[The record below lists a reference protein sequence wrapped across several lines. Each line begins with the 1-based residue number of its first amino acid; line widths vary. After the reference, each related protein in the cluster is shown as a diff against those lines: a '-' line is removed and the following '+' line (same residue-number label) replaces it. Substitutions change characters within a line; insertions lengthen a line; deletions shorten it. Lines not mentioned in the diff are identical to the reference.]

1 MKLKKIKAI
10 PKNELEKIIGGI
22 SSYAGQVDCKDCTS
36 GLGSGESNTD
46 SDGGI
51 NIQQII
57 NNSSTVKV
65 R

>member
-1 MKLKKIKAI
+1 MELKKIKAL

-51 NIQQII
+51 NIQQVM
-57 NNSSTVKV
+57 NNATAV
-65 R
+65 RVG